1 MSSVSNH
8 NEVNVRELWR
18 TADAVCF
25 DVDST
30 VCKDEGL
37 DELAE
42 FCGAGAEV
50 REWTNKAMG
59 GDVTFREALTQRLNI
74 VKPSQQQLEA
84 FITSRPPQLTDG
96 IKDLVSLLHSKNVP
110 VFLVSGGFRNIIEP
124 AAKILNIPLENVYAN
139 KLLFKDGLYDGFDP
153 KEPTSDSGGKQKVAE
168 LLKQTYGFKCLIMI
182 GDGATDMEAAPPA
195 DAFIGFGGNV
205 VREKVKKNAKW
216 FVTDFKELIKPLQE
230 PQKNDLL

>member
-50 REWTNKAMG
+50 REW
-59 GDVTFREALTQRLNI
+59 
-74 VKPSQQQLEA
+74 
-84 FITSRPPQLTDG
+84 
-96 IKDLVSLLHSKNVP
+96 
-110 VFLVSGGFRNIIEP
+110 
-124 AAKILNIPLENVYAN
+124 
-139 KLLFKDGLYDGFDP
+139 
-153 KEPTSDSGGKQKVAE
+153 
-168 LLKQTYGFKCLIMI
+168 
-182 GDGATDMEAAPPA
+182 
-195 DAFIGFGGNV
+195 
-205 VREKVKKNAKW
+205 
-216 FVTDFKELIKPLQE
+216 
-230 PQKNDLL
+230 